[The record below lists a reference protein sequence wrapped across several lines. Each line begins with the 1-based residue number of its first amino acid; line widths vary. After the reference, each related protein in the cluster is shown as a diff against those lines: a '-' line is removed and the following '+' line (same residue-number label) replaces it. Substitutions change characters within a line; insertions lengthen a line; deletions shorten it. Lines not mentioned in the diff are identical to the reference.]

1 MRFPLFIE
9 LEGQRAVVIG
19 GGTVGTRRAA
29 ALRDFGAAVTLISP
43 TIQRPLAGIAHLPR
57 PYRPGDL
64 TGAWLAVA
72 AADDRAVNHA
82 VYEEAT
88 ALGILVNVCD
98 CPAECGFFF
107 PALCQGGGIVAGAVS
122 VDNDHRRTAA
132 AAKILRNALEELP

>member
-107 PALCQGGGIVAGAVS
+107 PAICEGGGLTAGVVGDGS
-122 VDNDHRRTAA
+122 DHRRTAA
-132 AAKILRNALEELP
+132 VAKRIRETLEVL